1 LSSLPEGQSWGQLKW
16 FSVPISQIEFLL
28 QTEIVVVLEG
38 LGLVVVVVD
47 VVVVVVVVVEVVD
60 VVVVVVVVVEVVDE
74 VVIIVDAVVVVLL
87 GRGLGR
93 LRMVVVVVLVVVVTS
108 VTSIETQSDLPS
120 SSHNTLK

>member
-1 LSSLPEGQSWGQLKW
+1 MSSLPEGQSWGQLKW

-47 VVVVVVVVVEVVD
+47 VVVVVVVVVEVV
-60 VVVVVVVVVEVVDE
+60 VVVVVVVEVIDV

-108 VTSIETQSDLPS
+108 VTSIETQSDLPP

>member
-47 VVVVVVVVVEVVD
+47 VVVVVVVVVEVV
-60 VVVVVVVVVEVVDE
+60 VVVVVVVEVIDV

-108 VTSIETQSDLPS
+108 VTSIETQSDLPP